1 MLEYMIYVVFSEQ
14 NAMWREASH
23 LYAKGIKNM
32 DACPLKLASLR
43 FKKETK

>member
-1 MLEYMIYVVFSEQ
+1 MQTKHEQ
-14 NAMWREASH
+14 NAMRREASH

-43 FKKETK
+43 FKKETI